1 MNVTSHVSTQSIK
14 VDNVISYDNDD
25 NDHFITD
32 GDDEDDDYGDLRIVD
47 DKTSQ
52 IKDDHKRIHNKKRS
66 IPEKVPKITPNTSED
81 GESPEAHA
89 TPVKRGSRPSTKLKG
104 SLKPTPTPIPTLLKF
119 KSKSTGRTYLLPNP
133 DSNNTIRPNAYT
145 SWCFKVG
152 KWLDSRKNHYPNPKY
167 SWSPTLE
174 SEHIDYLT
182 IVILDDKEIKLI
194 DRALCGRRGEGVTE
208 YEHLTEV
215 CNLEKAVV
223 RAYVELGN
231 EVEGYP
237 VSDYLWV
244 CVVRIV
250 DCLNVE
256 ANEYIDSSLSGR

>member
-1 MNVTSHVSTQSIK
+1 MNATNRVSTQSIK
-14 VDNVISYDNDD
+14 IDNVISYDNDD
-25 NDHFITD
+25 DDHFISD
-32 GDDEDDDYGDLRIVD
+32 GDDEDDDN
-47 DKTSQ
+47 TFQ
-52 IKDDHKRIHNKKRS
+52 INDHKRSHNKKHS
-66 IPEKVPKITPNTSED
+66 IPDTVPKITPNTSED
-81 GESPEAHA
+81 GESPDTYT
-89 TPVKRGSRPSTKLKG
+89 TPVRRSRPTNLKG
-104 SLKPTPTPIPTLLKF
+104 SLNPTPTPIPTLLKF

-237 VSDYLWV
+237 VSDYLWS
-244 CVVRIV
+244 CVAVWLGLWV
-250 DCLNVE
+250 V
-256 ANEYIDSSLSGR
+256 

>member
-1 MNVTSHVSTQSIK
+1 MNAISSVTTQITK
-14 VDNVISYDNDD
+14 VDNVIRYKNDD
-25 NDHFITD
+25 NDHFISD
-32 GDDEDDDYGDLRIVD
+32 GDDEDDDN
-47 DKTSQ
+47 TSQ
-52 IKDDHKRIHNKKRS
+52 IKDDHKRIHNKKGS
-66 IPEKVPKITPNTSED
+66 IPKTVPKITPNTSED
-81 GESPEAHA
+81 GEFLDTYT
-89 TPVKRGSRPSTKLKG
+89 TPVKRRGRPSTKLKG
-104 SLKPTPTPIPTLLKF
+104 SLNPTPTPPLTLLKF

-174 SEHIDYLT
+174 SEHYLT

-215 CNLEKAVV
+215 CNLEEGVV

-231 EVEGYP
+231 EVGGYP
-237 VSDYLWV
+237 VSGYLWS
-244 CVVRIV
+244 CVA
-250 DCLNVE
+250 LWLG
-256 ANEYIDSSLSGR
+256 S

>member
-1 MNVTSHVSTQSIK
+1 MNATSHVSTQSIK
-14 VDNVISYDNDD
+14 TNDVISYDNYD

-32 GDDEDDDYGDLRIVD
+32 GDDEDDEDDDYGDSRIGD
-47 DKTSQ
+47 DN
-52 IKDDHKRIHNKKRS
+52 IPKRKVHEISHNKKRS
-66 IPEKVPKITPNTSED
+66 IPKTVPKITPNTSED
-81 GESPEAHA
+81 GESPEAHT
-89 TPVKRGSRPSTKLKG
+89 TPVKSRSRPSTKLKG
-104 SLKPTPTPIPTLLKF
+104 SLKPKPTPTPTLLKF
-119 KSKSTGRTYLLPNP
+119 KSKSIGRTYLLPNP
-133 DSNNTIRPNAYT
+133 NSNNTIRPNAYT

-223 RAYVELGN
+223 RVYVELGN
-231 EVEGYP
+231 KVEGYP
-237 VSDYLWV
+237 VSGYLWS
-244 CVVRIV
+244 CVAV
-250 DCLNVE
+250 L
-256 ANEYIDSSLSGR
+256 LGL